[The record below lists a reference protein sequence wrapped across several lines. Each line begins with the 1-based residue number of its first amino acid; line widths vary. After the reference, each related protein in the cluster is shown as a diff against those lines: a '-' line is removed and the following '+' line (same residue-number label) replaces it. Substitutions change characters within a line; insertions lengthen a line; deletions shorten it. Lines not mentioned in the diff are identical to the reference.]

1 MKLFK
6 PVSGCLLM
14 MLGGFFTAFVLQN
27 LWNWFVVPAL
37 HASELSYWA
46 AVGIRMT
53 IGLLKGDASIYRG
66 LKEEKLAKMVEAC
79 VPPDKLQAIEE
90 EFKSDIWMIYTP
102 VITELGGGALILM
115 FGWVI
120 YTFLLQS

>member
-1 MKLFK
+1 
-6 PVSGCLLM
+6 
-14 MLGGFFTAFVLQN
+14 
-27 LWNWFVVPAL
+27 
-37 HASELSYWA
+37 
-46 AVGIRMT
+46 MT